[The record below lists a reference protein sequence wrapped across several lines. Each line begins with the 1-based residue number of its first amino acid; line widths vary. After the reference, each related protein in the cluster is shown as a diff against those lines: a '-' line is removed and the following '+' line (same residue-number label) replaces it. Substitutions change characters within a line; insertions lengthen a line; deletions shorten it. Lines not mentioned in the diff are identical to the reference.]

1 MSGSIHVTPPDRRR
15 TMQRDGYVR
24 PRAKVFAASQP
35 FEPVMW
41 SIGIVLSGAIISL
54 AWLS

>member
-1 MSGSIHVTPPDRRR
+1 MRR
-15 TMQRDGYVR
+15 DESVK

-41 SIGIVLSGAIISL
+41 SIGVALSAAIISL

>member
-1 MSGSIHVTPPDRRR
+1 MIRSEARAMR
-15 TMQRDGYVR
+15 RDGYVK

-41 SIGIVLSGAIISL
+41 SIGIVLSAAIISL

>member
-1 MSGSIHVTPPDRRR
+1 MRR
-15 TMQRDGYVR
+15 DYVK
-24 PRAKVFAASQP
+24 PRAKVFAASP

-41 SIGIVLSGAIISL
+41 SIGIMLSAAIISL

>member
-1 MSGSIHVTPPDRRR
+1 MVIESEDPIGGAMRQCVK
-15 TMQRDGYVR
+15 

-41 SIGIVLSGAIISL
+41 SIGIVLTAAIISL

>member
-1 MSGSIHVTPPDRRR
+1 MRRDR
-15 TMQRDGYVR
+15 YVK

-41 SIGIVLSGAIISL
+41 SIGIVLSAAIVSFG
-54 AWLS
+54 WLS

>member
-1 MSGSIHVTPPDRRR
+1 MIRSEARAMR
-15 TMQRDGYVR
+15 RDGYVK

-41 SIGIVLSGAIISL
+41 SIGIVLSAAIISL
-54 AWLS
+54 AWQS